1 MATLP
6 GYSQPHTF
14 NEQIQKD
21 EAHPRQH
28 ALAMASATHL
38 KNMGH
43 IDQATCDGIHKR
55 CSKALGK
62 KLKPNQQQASLSVQR
77 PDLVQPPQAPMSAPF
92 GSFAPK

>member
-1 MATLP
+1 MAKQLG
-6 GYSQPHTF
+6 GYSPPH
-14 NEQIQKD
+14 NLSEQVEKD

-43 IDQATCDGIHKR
+43 IDDATHEKIHK
-55 CSKALGK
+55 KAGAAMR
-62 KLKPNQQQASLSVQR
+62 KLKGNQQQASLSVQR
-77 PDLVQPPQAPMSAPF
+77 PDLVQSTAIPAMPF